1 MIMVASCGIMNPPSQ
16 LQRKYDDGAWES
28 EGAELLSRVARH
40 KDEAAFSRLY
50 DLSAPLLY
58 GLACRMVG
66 PGADAEDVLQEVM
79 LQAWNRATA
88 FDPGKGTARVWL
100 VVLTRSRCL
109 DKLRR
114 RGTRRGHEVA
124 GLDGVAEP
132 ADDEP
137 SAFETLE
144 QIEARTTVRKALAA
158 LPDEQRR
165 TLEIAYFEGLSQS
178 EIAARTGEPLGTVKT
193 RMRLGMMKL
202 MELLKSFQQS

>member
-1 MIMVASCGIMNPPSQ
+1 MVASCGIMNPPKQ
-16 LQRKYDDGAWES
+16 LQRQYDDGAWEG

-58 GLACRMVG
+58 GLACRMLG
-66 PGADAEDVLQEVM
+66 PGSDAEDVLQEVM
-79 LQAWNRATA
+79 LQAWNRAAA
-88 FDPGKGTARVWL
+88 FDPGKGNARVWL
-100 VVLTRSRCL
+100 VVMTRNRCL

-114 RGTRRGHEVA
+114 RGTRRDHEVA
-124 GLDGVAEP
+124 GLDAVAEP
-132 ADDEP
+132 ADGES
-137 SAFETLE
+137 SAFETME
-144 QIEARTTVRKALAA
+144 TAEARTVVRKALAA

>member
-1 MIMVASCGIMNPPSQ
+1 MMNPPIK

-28 EGAELLSRVARH
+28 EGAELLSRIAGQR
-40 KDEAAFSRLY
+40 DEAAFSRLY

-58 GLACRMVG
+58 GLACRMLG

-79 LQAWNRATA
+79 LQAWNRAAA

-100 VVLTRSRCL
+100 VVLARSRCL

-124 GLDGVAEP
+124 GLDGVSEP
-132 ADDEP
+132 ADGEATA
-137 SAFETLE
+137 SETLE
-144 QIEARTTVRKALAA
+144 QAEVRTAVRKALAA
-158 LPDEQRR
+158 LPEEQRR
-165 TLEIAYFEGLSQS
+165 TLETAYFEGLSQS

-193 RMRLGMMKL
+193 RMRLGMLKL
-202 MELLKSFQQS
+202 MELLQSFQRS

>member
-1 MIMVASCGIMNPPSQ
+1 MVGSCGIMNPPTE
-16 LQRKYDDGAWES
+16 LQHTYDDGAWEG
-28 EGAELLSRVARH
+28 EGAELLSLIARQR
-40 KDEAAFSRLY
+40 DEAAFSRLY

-79 LQAWNRATA
+79 LQAWNRAAA

-100 VVLTRSRCL
+100 VVMTRSRCL

-114 RGTRRGHEVA
+114 RGTRRDREVA

-132 ADDEP
+132 SDGES
-137 SAFETLE
+137 SALETME
-144 QIEARTTVRKALAA
+144 TAETRTVVRKALAA

-193 RMRLGMMKL
+193 RMRLGMLKL
-202 MELLKSFQQS
+202 MELLKSFQKL

>member
-1 MIMVASCGIMNPPSQ
+1 MNPPSE
-16 LQRKYDDGAWES
+16 LQRKYDDGSWER
-28 EGAELLSRVARH
+28 EGAELLSRVARQR
-40 KDEAAFSRLY
+40 DEAAFSRLY

-66 PGADAEDVLQEVM
+66 PGVDAEDVLQEVM
-79 LQAWNRATA
+79 LQAWNRAAA

-114 RGTRRGHEVA
+114 KGTRRDHEVA
-124 GLDGVAEP
+124 GLDDVAEP
-132 ADDEP
+132 IDDEP
-137 SAFETLE
+137 SASETME
-144 QIEARTTVRKALAA
+144 TAEVRTVVRTALAA

-193 RMRLGMMKL
+193 RMRLGMLKL
-202 MELLKSFQQS
+202 MELLKSFQRS

>member
-1 MIMVASCGIMNPPSQ
+1 MSPPKEP
-16 LQRKYDDGAWES
+16 QRQYDDGSWES

-50 DLSAPLLY
+50 DLSVPLLF

-66 PGADAEDVLQEVM
+66 PGVDAEDVLQEVM
-79 LQAWNRATA
+79 LQVWNRAAA
-88 FDPGKGTARVWL
+88 FDPDKGSARVWL

-114 RGTRRGHEVA
+114 RGTRRSHEVA

-132 ADDEP
+132 QDDEP
-137 SAFETLE
+137 SASQTLE
-144 QIEARTTVRKALAA
+144 QAEARAMVRKALAA

-165 TLEIAYFEGLSQS
+165 TLEIAYFEGLTQS
-178 EIAARTGEPLGTVKT
+178 EIAERTGEALGTVKT

-202 MELLKSFQQS
+202 MESLKSFQQS

>member
-1 MIMVASCGIMNPPSQ
+1 MVASCGIMNPPNQ
-16 LQRKYDDGAWES
+16 PQRNDGDGDWES
-28 EGAELLSRVARH
+28 EGTELLSCVARH
-40 KDEAAFSRLY
+40 KDEGAFSRLY

-58 GLACRMVG
+58 GLACRMLG
-66 PGADAEDVLQEVM
+66 PGVDAEDVLQEVM
-79 LQAWNRATA
+79 LQAWNRAA
-88 FDPGKGTARVWL
+88 SFDPGKGTARVWL

-114 RGTRRGHEVA
+114 RGARRDHEAA
-124 GLDGVAEP
+124 GLDGLAEP
-132 ADDEP
+132 SDGEA
-137 SAFETLE
+137 SALETME
-144 QIEARTTVRKALAA
+144 QAEARTVVRKALAA

>member
-79 LQAWNRATA
+79 LQAWNRAAA

-114 RGTRRGHEVA
+114 RGARRGHEVA

-132 ADDEP
+132 A
-137 SAFETLE
+137 
-144 QIEARTTVRKALAA
+144 EARTTVRKALAA

>member
-1 MIMVASCGIMNPPSQ
+1 MVASCAIMNPPSG
-16 LQRKYDDGAWES
+16 LQRKNDDGDWES
-28 EGAELLSRVARH
+28 EGAELLSRVARQR
-40 KDEAAFSRLY
+40 DATAFSRLY

-79 LQAWNRATA
+79 LQAWNRAAA

-114 RGTRRGHEVA
+114 RGTRRSHETS
-124 GLDGVAEP
+124 GLDAVVEP
-132 ADDEP
+132 ADGEP
-137 SAFETLE
+137 SASQTLE
-144 QIEARTTVRKALAA
+144 QAEARAVVRKALAA
-158 LPDEQRR
+158 LPAEQRR

-178 EIAARTGEPLGTVKT
+178 EIAERTGEPLGTVKT

-202 MELLKSFQQS
+202 MELLKSFQMS